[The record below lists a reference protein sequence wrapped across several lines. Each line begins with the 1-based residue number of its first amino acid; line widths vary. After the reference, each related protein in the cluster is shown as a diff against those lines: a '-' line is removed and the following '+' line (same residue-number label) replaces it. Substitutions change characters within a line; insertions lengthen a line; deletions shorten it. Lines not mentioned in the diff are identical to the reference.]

1 MEIRM
6 NCGKKSRN
14 IGAIKLPTPTTRDA
28 LDSLGELRH
37 QCWCMKTTAPT
48 GYEMTQVAQVPIKAR
63 YCLYARKST
72 ESEERQVLSID
83 SQIKEMLQL
92 AEREGLEIVAMKRES
107 HSAKETG
114 QRPVF
119 NEIIEELRQ
128 EKFNAILTWAPDRI
142 SRNAGDLGKIVDLM
156 DSGKLLEIRTFGQ
169 RFSNNPNEKFLL
181 MILGSQAK
189 LENDNRGIN
198 VKRGLR
204 TRVEMGLWPGVA
216 PLGYLNQKDMD
227 KKCQVVVD
235 PLRAPIVKKI
245 FEKVAY
251 EKMSG
256 RKIYNW
262 LRFEANFYTRGN
274 KPLTLA
280 GVYRILESHF
290 YYGTFESPKG
300 SGNWYQGKHEA
311 LITRELFE
319 QAQAQL
325 KRDNIQREN
334 KEFAFT
340 KLFTCGYCES
350 GISAEEKWKQ
360 LKDGTHA
367 KYIYYSCARSRDRNC
382 KNQYIREEDLITELL
397 KILDQVNINELG
409 MRQKLEDE
417 IARFNI
423 FQRSVLGTTVKS
435 NKDHV
440 TDIRNY
446 AKYILKEG
454 MVTEK
459 RELLANLRS
468 RIVYKDKKLTLV
480 G

>member
-1 MEIRM
+1 MM
-6 NCGKKSRN
+6 Y
-14 IGAIKLPTPTTRDA
+14 
-28 LDSLGELRH
+28 
-37 QCWCMKTTAPT
+37 MKTTAPI
-48 GYEMTQVAQVPIKAR
+48 GYEMPQLAQMTVPTK

-92 AEREGLEIVAMKRES
+92 AEREGLEIVCMKRES

-119 NEIIEELRQ
+119 NEIVEEIRQ
-128 EKFNAILTWAPDRI
+128 KKYNGILTWAPDRI

-156 DSGKLLEIRTFGQ
+156 DAGCLQEIRTFGQ
-169 RFSNNPNEKFLL
+169 KFGNNPNEKFLL

-189 LENDNRGIN
+189 LENDNRGVN

-216 PLGYLNQKDMD
+216 PLGYLNQKHMD
-227 KKCQVVVD
+227 KKCQVIVD
-235 PLRAPIVKKI
+235 PLRAPIVKKM

-251 EKMSG
+251 EKLSG

-262 LRFEANFYTRGN
+262 LKFEANFYTRGN
-274 KPLTLA
+274 KPLTL
-280 GVYRILESHF
+280 GGIYRILDNQF
-290 YYGTFESPKG
+290 YHGIFEHPKK
-300 SGNWYQGKHEA
+300 SGNWYTGKHEP
-311 LITRELFE
+311 LITQELFE
-319 QAQAQL
+319 KAQTQL

-340 KLFTCGYCES
+340 KLFTCGYCGS

-382 KNQYIREEDLITELL
+382 KNQYIREEDLIKELL
-397 KILDQVNINELG
+397 KILDKVNINELG

-423 FQRSVLGTTVKS
+423 FQRSVLGATEKLQN
-435 NKDHV
+435 NKE

-454 MVTEK
+454 SVTEK

-468 RIVYKDKKLTLV
+468 RIIYKDKVLTLV
-480 G
+480 AE